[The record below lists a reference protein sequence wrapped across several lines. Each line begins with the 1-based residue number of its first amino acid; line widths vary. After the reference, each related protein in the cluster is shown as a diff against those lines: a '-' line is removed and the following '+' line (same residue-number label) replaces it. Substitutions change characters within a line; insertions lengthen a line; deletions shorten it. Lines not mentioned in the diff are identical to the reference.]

1 MDVHED
7 EKCPN
12 EIRST
17 ITSTTGGVMTE
28 EVGAVTG
35 ELEVATRPRSGTIEV
50 AVRYAGA
57 DEWYAVDGSP
67 IAINNADELSYSEL
81 HGHVVRCLTTPPVV
95 VKGNEEPT
103 SLRGFSP

>member
-1 MDVHED
+1 MDLHED

-12 EIRST
+12 ETRST
-17 ITSTTGGVMTE
+17 ITSTTGGVMTG

-50 AVRYAGA
+50 VVRYAGA

-67 IAINNADELSYSEL
+67 IAVNNADELSYSEL
-81 HGHVVRCLTTPPVV
+81 HEHVVRCLTIPGVV
-95 VKGNEEPT
+95 VQGNEEPT

>member
-12 EIRST
+12 ERRST

-35 ELEVATRPRSGTIEV
+35 ELEVATRPRSRKIEV
-50 AVRYAGA
+50 AVRYAEA

-67 IAINNADELSYSEL
+67 IAVNNADELSYSEL
-81 HGHVVRCLTTPPVV
+81 HEHVVRHLTTPGVV

-103 SLRGFSP
+103 SLRGFAP

>member
-12 EIRST
+12 ERRST

-50 AVRYAGA
+50 AVKYAGA
-57 DEWYAVDGSP
+57 DEWYAVEGSP
-67 IAINNADELSYSEL
+67 IAVNNADELSYSEL
-81 HGHVVRCLTTPPVV
+81 HEHIVRCLTTPGMV

-103 SLRGFSP
+103 SLRGCSP

>member
-1 MDVHED
+1 LHED

-12 EIRST
+12 ETHST
-17 ITSTTGGVMTE
+17 ITSTTGGVMTG

-50 AVRYAGA
+50 VVRYAGA

-67 IAINNADELSYSEL
+67 IAVNNADELSYSEL
-81 HGHVVRCLTTPPVV
+81 HEHVVRCLTRPGVV
-95 VKGNEEPT
+95 VQGNEEPT

>member
-7 EKCPN
+7 EKRPN
-12 EIRST
+12 EMRST

-57 DEWYAVDGSP
+57 NEWYAVDGSP
-67 IAINNADELSYSEL
+67 IAVNNTDELSYSEL
-81 HGHVVRCLTTPPVV
+81 HEHVVRCLTRPGVV

>member
-12 EIRST
+12 ERRST

-50 AVRYAGA
+50 AVKYAGA
-57 DEWYAVDGSP
+57 DEWYAVEGSP
-67 IAINNADELSYSEL
+67 IAVNNADELSYSAL
-81 HGHVVRCLTTPPVV
+81 HEDIVRCLTTPGMV

>member
-1 MDVHED
+1 LHED

-12 EIRST
+12 ETRST
-17 ITSTTGGVMTE
+17 ITSTTGGVMTG

-50 AVRYAGA
+50 VVRYVGA

-67 IAINNADELSYSEL
+67 IAVNNADELSYSEL
-81 HGHVVRCLTTPPVV
+81 HEHVVRYLTRPGVV
-95 VKGNEEPT
+95 VKGNEEPA